1 MVNFKVG
8 RCGDVGFCLDGE
20 IVGDLHGIL
29 DGVKP
34 EFIWE
39 EMFSEVISG
48 YVADVTPVRF

>member
-29 DGVKP
+29 DGMKP

-39 EMFSEVISG
+39 EMFSKIISG
-48 YVADVTPVRF
+48 NVTDVTPVRF